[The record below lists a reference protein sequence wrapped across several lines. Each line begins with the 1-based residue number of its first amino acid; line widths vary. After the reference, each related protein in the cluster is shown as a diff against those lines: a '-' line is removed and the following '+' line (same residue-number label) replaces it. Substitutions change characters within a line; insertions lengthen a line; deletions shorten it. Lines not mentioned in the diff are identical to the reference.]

1 MVGLGVSFDEFAFAQ
16 CRTGADERKVVSG
29 GRRNEIV
36 VGCLF
41 VCSVPTLSLVLR
53 VALFD
58 GGGVGLGDDGR
69 FRRGDLI

>member
-1 MVGLGVSFDEFAFAQ
+1 MVS
-16 CRTGADERKVVSG
+16 S

-53 VALFD
+53 VALLD